1 MEDYQSPVQR
11 FSSWPKEYR
20 SAYLELG
27 KLGFE
32 LDKSGLYLPK
42 SQIDNPYGKRRTKGE
57 INWTEITDVEMR
69 IDEITLKK
77 TDPKIID
84 WLMPDEMDVYLS
96 TLAIDDIGPK
106 TTPLNLSV
114 EKMRGKKGE
123 RLPLQEPQIYRN
135 PEGKI
140 PRYIDYWVSLTKS
153 KEKTREAG
161 EILFDVLKDE
171 NFNKVVDML
180 SSLTNPPVEIIK
192 VASKI
197 LLSITAKY
205 LQEVSDKQLLFT
217 AGTLNKNIDN
227 LGVGRTFEIESD
239 YASMRL
245 KVEIA

>member
-1 MEDYQSPVQR
+1 
-11 FSSWPKEYR
+11 
-20 SAYLELG
+20 
-27 KLGFE
+27 
-32 LDKSGLYLPK
+32 
-42 SQIDNPYGKRRTKGE
+42 
-57 INWTEITDVEMR
+57 MR